1 MTWDI
6 GILWEW
12 QYDERFIKLMDS
24 LCYKRGKKSYL
35 VSNYNLHETI
45 EKIINGSLKFRTV
58 LDRATDCN
66 TAFMPLVHLLQ
77 KQGSRII
84 EEPAKTAHSND
95 KTIMHIECLKNGLNV
110 PESIIL
116 FPNDEIKEEMLY
128 SIGIPFVIKPEV
140 GGGGEG
146 VVTEAFSVSDIINA
160 RSKNPNMVFIIQKKI
175 TPREVD
181 RKRYWFRVFFVCGKI
196 IPCFW
201 NDITHVSQR
210 LSPSEGK
217 ISKELIRIIK
227 KISKF
232 AELEFFSTEI
242 AELDNGN
249 FFVID
254 YVNDQCDMRF
264 QSDAIDGVP
273 DSVIKEIIEAIIDT
287 L

>member
-181 RKRYWFRVFFVCGKI
+181 RKRYWFCSRF
-196 IPCFW
+196 
-201 NDITHVSQR
+201 
-210 LSPSEGK
+210 
-217 ISKELIRIIK
+217 
-227 KISKF
+227 
-232 AELEFFSTEI
+232 
-242 AELDNGN
+242 GN
-249 FFVID
+249 S
-254 YVNDQCDMRF
+254 Y
-264 QSDAIDGVP
+264 
-273 DSVIKEIIEAIIDT
+273 
-287 L
+287 

>member
-1 MTWDI
+1 MIWDI

-12 QYDERFIKLMDS
+12 YYDERFIKLMDS

-35 VSNYNLHETI
+35 VSNYNLRETMD
-45 EKIINGSLKFRTV
+45 KIINGSLKFRTV
-58 LDRATDCN
+58 FDRATDCN
-66 TAFMPLVHLLQ
+66 TAFLPLIHLLQ
-77 KQGSRII
+77 KQGCRII
-84 EEPAKTAHSND
+84 DEPAKTLHSND
-95 KTIMHIECLKNGLNV
+95 KTIMHIECLRNGLNV

-116 FPNDEIKEEMLY
+116 FPSDEITEEMLNP
-128 SIGIPFVIKPEV
+128 IGRPFVIKPEV

-146 VVTEAFSVSDIINA
+146 VVTEAFSVSDIMNA
-160 RSKNPNMVFIIQKKI
+160 RSKNPNGVLIIQKKI
-175 TPREVD
+175 TPRIVNGE
-181 RKRYWFRVFFVCGKI
+181 RYWFRVFFVCGKV

-201 NDITHVSQR
+201 DDITHISRR
-210 LSPSEGK
+210 LSSSEGK
-217 ISKELIRIIK
+217 LSRELTRITR

-242 AELDNGN
+242 TQLDNGN

-264 QSDAIDGVP
+264 QSDSPDGNP
-273 DSVIKEIIEAIIDT
+273 DSVVEEIIEAIIDT